1 MNKQD
6 RQGVRTASDL
16 ERKYQFGKRFSEIM
30 GIAEDAQKS
39 VSEVESSLTDKI
51 NKQYSSFTRTAEE
64 IQLEVG
70 KVSEATKSLQDSTD
84 ELSKETNS
92 IREEVS
98 SLSVRSDEIAASVSA
113 VTETT
118 ETLKTDTGE
127 LQSQTKTLEE
137 EMSSLKTAS
146 DSITT
151 EVSRVT
157 TITEGL
163 QGAVEDLENQVQG
176 IVDDD
181 LVNIRTTIV
190 DQRTSILQE
199 CGDIVLSATKDTV
212 TKEGLNEYKETLK
225 SEFITADSGLLGRV
239 EAAEKSIQDTNGKLE
254 EELKKLSKYFS
265 FTINGLEI
273 GATYMEDGVEK
284 KSPNKV
290 VIDNDDITIFVGEK
304 EVVTFK
310 ADGTGV
316 VPDFK
321 ATRSADILGLRI
333 TQDSTHINCDYVGEV
348 I

>member
-1 MNKQD
+1 MSKQD

-30 GIAEDAQKS
+30 GVAEDAQKS

-51 NKQYSSFTRTAEE
+51 TKQYSSFTRKAEE
-64 IQLEVG
+64 IQMEVG
-70 KVSEATKSLQDSTD
+70 KVSETTD
-84 ELSKETNS
+84 TLREAVSNLS
-92 IREEVS
+92 I
-98 SLSVRSDEIAASVSA
+98 RSDEIEASVA
-113 VTETT
+113 TVTETT
-118 ETLKTDTGE
+118 DTLK
-127 LQSQTKTLEE
+127 K
-137 EMSSLKTAS
+137 EMSSLKVS
-146 DSITT
+146 NESISAD
-151 EVSRVT
+151 VSRVT
-157 TITEGL
+157 TTME
-163 QGAVEDLENQVQG
+163 ELENQVQG

-225 SEFITADSGLLGRV
+225 SEFITTDSGLLGRV
-239 EAAEKSIQDTNGKLE
+239 EAAEKSIQETNGKLE
-254 EELKKLSKYFS
+254 EELKKIAKYFS
-265 FTINGLEI
+265 FTVDGLEV

-290 VIDNDDITIFVGEK
+290 VIDNDDVTIFVGEK

-348 I
+348 S